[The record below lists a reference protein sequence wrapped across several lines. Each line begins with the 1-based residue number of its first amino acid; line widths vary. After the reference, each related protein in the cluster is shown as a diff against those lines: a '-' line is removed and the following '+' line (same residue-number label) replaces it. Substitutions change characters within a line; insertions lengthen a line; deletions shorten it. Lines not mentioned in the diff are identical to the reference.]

1 MKKINCLQVLFV
13 LVAALYAAKSYTQV
27 TPPAQYPSSAPVN
40 FIRVW
45 EPVKPYTSEAD
56 VISTSRS
63 LKEVR
68 QTTQYFDGLG
78 RPLQTV
84 IKKGSLE
91 TSTGANVDIISAI
104 HYDEFGREQYKYLPF
119 ASTATDGTQNNGN
132 FKTNPFQQQVSFY
145 NTQLYGQTGETNVGA
160 NNLNWAY
167 GKTNFEA
174 SPLNR
179 VTESYAPGA
188 SWVGSENTSTP
199 HLVKMKYWINTTID
213 EVRIWNVNNGA
224 VGSFGTYTS
233 SAAYPA
239 GELYKNATEDEH
251 GRQVIEFKD
260 KEGKVI
266 LKKVQI
272 GTTAGIKDD
281 GTGRGHTADWLCTY
295 YIYDDLNNL
304 RCVIQ
309 PEGVKALSQNG
320 WVIDYSPSGLGAEQC
335 FRYEYDGRNRMI
347 MKKVP
352 GAGAVY
358 MVYDARDRLVMTQ
371 DANMR
376 NNNKWMVTLYDALN
390 RPAETGIVNNSWFGA
405 NKTFAQ
411 HQADAAGSIQYPFPI
426 GSYPIDPNWE
436 QLSKTGYDNYATLP
450 SVGLSASY
458 LTTWNGHF
466 ATTDNNNWP
475 YPQMPAQST
484 AVRGMPTWT
493 QVKILNSNPAKYIYT
508 VSIYDDK
515 GRVIQVQSKNEL
527 TGGIDVVTTEYT
539 WAGQP
544 YITVQRHQIT
554 GTNAQA
560 TVLVTKM
567 NYDDLG
573 RLSSIEKKQS
583 NTLVAGNIMSSTK
596 ITAVNEYD
604 KLGQLKNKKLAT
616 YYSGGSIETLNYD
629 YNIRGWMLGVNR
641 DYIKDVS
648 SRKFGFE
655 LSYDKTNNIING
667 QSYTNAYFNGNIAGM
682 TWKSIGDSEKRK
694 YDFTYDAANRL
705 STANFTQYTSGTF
718 NTTAGLDFS
727 VGGNTATGG
736 KMEYDANGNIKE
748 MWQKGWKV
756 PGSDWI
762 DKMTYTYFNYSNK
775 LKAVTDAITADQKL
789 GDFTDKNT
797 TVTDYGY
804 DKNGNLVTDLNKQMG
819 TTTGFDLT
827 TGGAITYNHLNLPS
841 LITVTN
847 KGTITY
853 IYDAAGNKLQKI
865 TNEPASAAN
874 GNTATVT
881 TTTYVAGFV
890 YESKTVNS
898 TAVYTN
904 KLQFTGHEEGRI
916 RSLYNITG
924 QPHTLNGFAYD
935 YMIKDHLGNVRM
947 VLTDE
952 LQPNSYPVA
961 TMEPGTIANESIFY
975 GNLNNTQINK
985 PSWFTDPL
993 HSTNTKV
1000 GVLKNASG
1008 SQKIGPN
1015 MVLKVMS
1022 GDKFTIRVASGWYSG
1037 SATNSNTN
1045 VAVDLLSILTN
1056 TVAGVSGGKATAA
1069 QLQNPSSG
1077 LPGGL
1082 TTFFSNQTTTGSKPK
1097 AYINWVLLDEQFK
1110 VAKDANGNIIGSGY
1124 SGFQQVQASG
1134 SAHIHNIPDLTVA
1147 KSGYLYIYTSNE
1159 ATNIDVFFDNL
1170 HVVHTPGSLTEE
1182 THYYP
1187 FGLTMQGISSKAA
1200 GTLENKYQ
1208 FSGKE
1213 RQAKE
1218 FSDGSGL
1225 DYYDFG
1231 ARNYDPQIG
1240 RWFNQD
1246 KFAEVYVALT
1256 PYQYAANNPIKMIDQ
1271 AGHLLKDKDGNI
1283 IATSN
1288 GMAPSITR
1296 TQTMADG
1303 SKQSIKIDM
1312 ESVTIYTDKGT
1323 PVQALRAVKAY
1334 VAEIKTDAN
1343 GNETVG
1349 TYKEEKMYKNFRSNC
1364 HGYALADG
1372 NLWIGTE
1379 DNQAS
1384 LKTILADEYTKDENG
1399 SLVVVEWTESD
1410 GEFVMPHTGVLNP
1423 DGTYNQKDDISPSNP
1438 NASRSDFTVGGSRT
1452 NTHGGQRTVNEQGY
1466 KKNSSGNKTTNQ
1478 SSFKNQAVKGVRI
1491 TNPEEIKKILKELG
1505 WQEK

>member
-1 MKKINCLQVLFV
+1 MKKINCLRMLLVLIT
-13 LVAALYAAKSYTQV
+13 ALYTTKSYAQV
-27 TPPAQYPSSAPVN
+27 NPPAQYQSTAPIN
-40 FIRVW
+40 YIRAW
-45 EPVKPYTSEAD
+45 EPVKPYTNEAD
-56 VISTSRS
+56 VISTSR
-63 LKEVR
+63 LVKEVR

-84 IKKGSLE
+84 VKKGSLE
-91 TSTGANVDIISAI
+91 TSTAINVDMVSAV

-145 NTQLYGQTGETNVGA
+145 NTQLNGQTGETNVGA
-160 NNLNWAY
+160 SSLNWAY
-167 GKTNFEA
+167 NKTNFEA

-179 VTESYAPGA
+179 VTESYAPGVN
-188 SWVGSENTSTP
+188 WVGSEGTP
-199 HLVKMKYWINTTID
+199 NPNDRHSVKIKYWINTATD
-213 EVRIWNVNNGA
+213 AVRIWNVTDA
-224 VGSFGTYTS
+224 SLGSFGIYTS
-233 SAAYPA
+233 TTTYPA
-239 GELYKNATEDEH
+239 GELYKNATEDEAGH
-251 GRQVIEFKD
+251 QVIEFKD

-272 GTTAGIKDD
+272 AEGASVKDD
-281 GTGRGHTADWLCTY
+281 GTGRGHTIDWLCTY

-309 PEGVKALSQNG
+309 PEGVKFLATPANNWTLTTT
-320 WVIDYSPSGLGAEQC
+320 ILDEQC
-335 FRYEYDGRNRMI
+335 FRYESDGRNRMI

-358 MVYDARDRLVMTQ
+358 LVYDARDRLVMTQ
-371 DANMR
+371 DPNMR
-376 NNNKWMVTLYDALN
+376 ASNKWMVTKYDNSLN
-390 RPAETGIVNNSWFGA
+390 RPYETGLWQDVSATPFTNHLTTA
-405 NKTFAQ
+405 N
-411 HQADAAGSIQYPFPI
+411 GSI
-426 GSYPIDPNWE
+426 SYPSTSSNYE
-436 QLSKTGYDNYATLP
+436 LLSFTRYDDYTGLP
-450 SVGLSASY
+450 AGLSATY

-484 AVRGMPTWT
+484 AVRGMPTWA
-493 QVKILNSNPAKYIYT
+493 QVKILNSSPAKYIYT
-508 VSIYDDK
+508 VTIYDDK

-544 YITVQRHQIT
+544 YITVQKHQIT
-554 GTNAQA
+554 GTNAQT

-583 NTLVAGNIMSSTK
+583 NTLVAGNVMSSPK

-604 KLGQLKNKKLAT
+604 KLGQLKNKKQAT
-616 YYSGGSIETLNYD
+616 YYSGGSIETLTYD

-705 STANFTQYTSGTF
+705 KGADFNQYNSNSF
-718 NTTAGLDFS
+718 NKSAGMDFS
-727 VGGNTATGG
+727 AGNLT
-736 KMEYDANGNIKE
+736 YDANGNILS
-748 MWQKGWKV
+748 MFQKGWKIG
-756 PGSDWI
+756 GSVTVDNLI
-762 DKMTYTYFNYSNK
+762 YTYQPNSNK
-775 LKAVTDAITADQKL
+775 LNSVIDDANDPNTKL
-789 GDFTDKNT
+789 GDFHYAAGLEKMVCFATNPP
-797 TVTDYGY
+797 VPCEYPEDYFY
-804 DKNGNLVTDLNKQMG
+804 DQNGNLTSDRNKNIAG
-819 TTTGFDLT
+819 
-827 TGGAITYNHLNLPS
+827 INYNHLNLPAT
-841 LITVTN
+841 ITVTG

-853 IYDAAGNKLQKI
+853 TYDAAGNKLQKI

-874 GNTATVT
+874 GNTATIT

-916 RSLYNITG
+916 RGLYNITG

-952 LQPNSYPVA
+952 VQPNSYPVA
-961 TMEPGTIANESIFY
+961 TMEPGTIANESTFY
-975 GNLNNTQINK
+975 GNLTNTQTNK
-985 PSWFTDPL
+985 PSWFNDPL
-993 HSTNTKV
+993 YSTNAKV
-1000 GVLKNASG
+1000 AVLKNAGG

-1045 VAVDLLSILTN
+1045 VAADLLSILTN

-1069 QLQNPSSG
+1069 QLQNPTSG

-1082 TTFFSNQTTTGSKPK
+1082 TSFFSNQTTTGSKPK

-1170 HVVHTPGSLTEE
+1170 HVVHDRGPLVEE

-1187 FGLTMQGISSKAA
+1187 FGLVMQGLSSKAMQF
-1200 GTLENKYQ
+1200 GNPENTYKFNGIEQ
-1208 FSGKE
+1208 NNDF
-1213 RQAKE
+1213 
-1218 FSDGSGL
+1218 DL
-1225 DYYDFG
+1225 NMYD
-1231 ARNYDPQIG
+1231 AHYRNLDPQIG
-1240 RWFNQD
+1240 RFWQIDPKPNENFS
-1246 KFAEVYVALT
+1246 L
-1256 PYQYAANNPIKMIDQ
+1256 YAAMANNPILYSDPLGDTTWVYGRNGSLIITIADGLKNQVHFMSYEYTGDSHGTYTQENANDVGAAWRKNSIAFMGDNT
-1271 AGHLLKDKDGNI
+1271 LKDMQAIKD
-1283 IATSN
+1283 A
-1288 GMAPSITR
+1288 
-1296 TQTMADG
+1296 
-1303 SKQSIKIDM
+1303 
-1312 ESVTIYTDKGT
+1312 
-1323 PVQALRAVKAY
+1323 AVKDNK
-1334 VAEIKTDAN
+1334 EILFTGTIGEDKEIRLSAVKTDAGKYSEMKDVDKILDN
-1343 GNETVG
+1343 KFS
-1349 TYKEEKMYKNFRSNC
+1349 KEQQAKIFMIGHVHQQEDKPSSINLYTRS
-1364 HGYALADG
+1364 
-1372 NLWIGTE
+1372 
-1379 DNQAS
+1379 AS
-1384 LKTILADEYTKDENG
+1384 E
-1399 SLVVVEWTESD
+1399 SLFYYGRPT
-1410 GEFVMPHTGVLNP
+1410 
-1423 DGTYNQKDDISPSNP
+1423 SPSSGDAGDYGPYLYRSVTATNRGQS
-1438 NASRSDFTVGGSRT
+1438 AALILSRWGFTVYGTASSSNPGLGSSNYQTTGRVVPLPASYFLYR
-1452 NTHGGQRTVNEQGY
+1452 QL
-1466 KKNSSGNKTTNQ
+1466 KK
-1478 SSFKNQAVKGVRI
+1478 
-1491 TNPEEIKKILKELG
+1491 
-1505 WQEK
+1505 